1 MSKPNLAEI
10 EKMLKEGKRF
20 SLTDAQYTKKAGRP
34 LPKGKKLS
42 CESFCFG

>member
-20 SLTDAQYTKKAGRP
+20 SLTDEQYA
-34 LPKGKKLS
+34 KKLAYRFLK
-42 CESFCFG
+42 EKVIL